1 MNFAETYINFKEQEH
16 IQPMEL
22 QNKKK
27 YYTDLSNIEDSWT
40 GRIDAK
46 LVNTFIHESVC
57 LVINAIVLFEKGY
70 IDCAYY
76 SLRQSL
82 EISTTMVYLTE
93 LDPDKRTEEL
103 DNWKSQSNFPM
114 YSQMLKF
121 LKNNGN
127 AFSDIKLKMDKYFE
141 KLQKVKKYM
150 NKYVHKQG
158 FNTFYIARNHI
169 SSRKDDSSCVIKDFE
184 GCLVSCIGAIAIFR
198 LAIDPFPALLMD
210 YEIYSRTIDLMT
222 EPYTNEFVEK
232 YIGEEAFEAY
242 KRTDIYQGYYE
253 YLMNEEKRQLSVLDV
268 TKNKYI
274 DKEKIE
280 EILNQAHLLTKT
292 DFIAIA
298 IAGLSEKVTNIY
310 CFNGW
315 PYYTTN
321 NRSIRSDLSFH
332 NRTLKNIRDS
342 NNHLNFPYDEA
353 FLTYLVVE
361 SESFFLEHN
370 EKFEQDEYRS
380 LEDQIRRILLMLL
393 INREKNEEQWED
405 S

>member
-1 MNFAETYINFKEQEH
+1 MNFEETYINFKEQEH

-22 QNKKK
+22 HNKKK
-27 YYTDLSNIEDSWT
+27 YYTDLSNLEDSWT
-40 GRIDAK
+40 GRMDAK
-46 LVNTFIHESVC
+46 LANTFIHESVR

-93 LDPDKRTEEL
+93 LDPDKKKEEL
-103 DNWKSQSNFPM
+103 NKWKSQSNFPM
-114 YSQMLKF
+114 YSQMLRF

-158 FNTFYIARNHI
+158 FNTFYIARNCI
-169 SSRKDDSSCVIKDFE
+169 SSRKDESSRVTKDFE
-184 GCLVSCIGAIAIFR
+184 GCLVSCIGAIAVFR
-198 LAIDPFPALLMD
+198 LAIDPFPVLLMD
-210 YEIYSRTIDLMT
+210 YEIYSRTIDLVT
-222 EPYTNEFVEK
+222 EPYTHEFVEE

-268 TKNKYI
+268 TKNKHI
-274 DKEKIE
+274 DKEKID

-292 DFIAIA
+292 DFIAVA
-298 IAGLSEKVTNIY
+298 IAGLSEKVAKIY

-315 PYYTTN
+315 PFYTTST
-321 NRSIRSDLSFH
+321 RSVRSDLSFH
-332 NRTLKNIRDS
+332 SGTLKNIRDS
-342 NNHLNFPYDEA
+342 NNHLNVPYDEA

-370 EKFEQDEYRS
+370 EKFELDEYKS
-380 LEDQIRRILLMLL
+380 LEVQISILLLM
-393 INREKNEEQWED
+393 NSKNYEEQCET